1 MEDRKD
7 SCLLDG
13 DDEICGTLNKETK
26 DSLGNASP
34 LRIIRAIQ
42 RISLGVARK
51 NNWAKMRFE
60 LSLLML
66 VVDMSVKI
74 GLTVLILILKARPV
88 TRLAGQSGA
97 CLPLRSIS
105 LIRLPTV
112 SMGNLQQF
120 PSKS

>member
-1 MEDRKD
+1 VEDRKD

-13 DDEICGTLNKETK
+13 DDEICGTFNKEAK
-26 DSLGNASP
+26 DSLGASP

-42 RISLGVARK
+42 RISLGVARR
-51 NNWAKMRFE
+51 NNWAKIRFE

-66 VVDMSVKI
+66 VVDVSVKI
-74 GLTVLILILKARPV
+74 GLTTLILILKARPV
-88 TRLAGQSGA
+88 TRSAGQSGA